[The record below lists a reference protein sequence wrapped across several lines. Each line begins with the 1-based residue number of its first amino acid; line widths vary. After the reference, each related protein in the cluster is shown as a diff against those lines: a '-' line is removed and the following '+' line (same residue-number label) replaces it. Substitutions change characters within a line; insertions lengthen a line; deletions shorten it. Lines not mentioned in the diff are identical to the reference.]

1 MCLNSAP
8 SRNAQTRSK
17 VEQTPR
23 GSPRPSTQRSPP
35 CLPLLPY
42 PPVRR
47 VRWGGQNR
55 AQGAGLLRA
64 SRPETLPHD
73 GFRRTANTPLHRAKG
88 WPQARPPALRPV
100 NWGHS
105 LRPPRS
111 SSRHLA
117 FSEASETESLA
128 FEFQNVPH
136 WKTEPLLRHRFCELS
151 KETSEEHLPLS
162 LKVSFV
168 KRFSPF

>member
-47 VRWGGQNR
+47 VRWGAQNR

-100 NWGHS
+100 NWGTQFVRHGHPHDTWLSQKPQKQSHWHS
-105 LRPPRS
+105 NS
-111 SSRHLA
+111 
-117 FSEASETESLA
+117 
-128 FEFQNVPH
+128 
-136 WKTEPLLRHRFCELS
+136 KTSHTGKQPFLRHRFCELS